1 MRKETY
7 KIRKNYYSEYCTGC
21 GLCENAENVRFTNHY
36 GFPFP
41 AELTEKQVVFC
52 EKVCPVNG
60 INYNRRTDNKLW
72 GPECGVYKGWSLD
85 DEIRYKAASGG
96 IITALSC
103 FLVESRECD
112 GIIQIGVS
120 KSNACE
126 LQLYVNTDRNKIIEC
141 SSSRYITGIT
151 YRKLFQLIDYNK
163 KYAVIGKPCD
173 IEALIN
179 YMDRNIELRKCIKY
193 TVTFFCA
200 GAPSRNA
207 TINLSKELGIQENE
221 IRSVRYRGNGWPG
234 KATIVSKRGFQ
245 NSMEYIESWNK
256 ILGRDIR
263 KMCKFCVNGTGMFAD
278 ISCGD
283 LWNLDE
289 KHNPT
294 FSEDKGQNIVFA
306 RSSAGQKL
314 LKRAQEKGYIYLEN
328 YTEMEKLK
336 YVQPNHFN
344 MQTTMIGKIVGLKI
358 GGCMVPQYSI
368 KKLSQAS
375 KGISKAKLVR
385 TAMGTIKRIIKGSI

>member
-7 KIRKNYYSEYCTGC
+7 KMKEKYYSEYCTGC
-21 GLCENAENVRFTNHY
+21 GLCENAENVSFTKHD

-41 AELTEKQVVFC
+41 TELTKKQVDFC

-60 INYNRRTDNKLW
+60 INYNRRVDNKLW
-72 GPECGVYKGWSLD
+72 GPDFGVYKGWSLD
-85 DEIRYKAASGG
+85 NEIRYKAASGG
-96 IITALSC
+96 VITALSC
-103 FLVESRECD
+103 FLVESGECD

-120 KSNACE
+120 QRDACE
-126 LQLYVNTDRNKIIEC
+126 LQLYVNTERHKIIEC
-141 SSSRYITGIT
+141 SSSRYITGVT
-151 YRKLFQLIDYNK
+151 YRELLQLIDYSK

-179 YMDRNIELRKCIKY
+179 YMDSNSELRKCVKY
-193 TVTFFCA
+193 TLTFFCA

-207 TINLSKELGIQENE
+207 TINLSKQLGIQENE
-221 IRSVRYRGNGWPG
+221 IKSVRYRGNGWPG
-234 KATIVSKRGFQ
+234 KATVVSKKGVQ
-245 NSMEYIESWNK
+245 KSMEYIESWNK

-263 KMCKFCVNGTGMFAD
+263 KMCKFCVNGVGMFAD

-289 KHNPT
+289 NHKPI
-294 FSEDKGQNIVFA
+294 FSENEGQNIVFA
-306 RSSAGQKL
+306 RSNAGQEL

-328 YTEMEKLK
+328 YTEMESLK
-336 YVQPNHFN
+336 YVQPNHFT

-358 GGCMVPQYSI
+358 GGGHSTTVQH
-368 KKLSQAS
+368 
-375 KGISKAKLVR
+375 
-385 TAMGTIKRIIKGSI
+385 